1 MAFIL
6 DFLTKVMLNVA
17 FIAGSSK
24 HGNAFLASVG
34 ANIVVANHLIMIW
47 SCLIKVGIKIS
58 YINLT

>member
-1 MAFIL
+1 MGILDRAFML

-34 ANIVVANHLIMIW
+34 ANIVVANHLIMI
-47 SCLIKVGIKIS
+47 
-58 YINLT
+58 T